1 MAALSARQHKPA
13 LKAFADRLKANG
25 KKPKVVLV
33 AVARKLVVIAN
44 ARLRSGAKWCEKI
57 AKEHAKIA

>member
-1 MAALSARQHKPA
+1 MAAQAARRHNPV
-13 LKAFADRLKANG
+13 LKAFAERLAAAG

-44 ARLRSGAKWCEKI
+44 ALLRTGKPWNPAT
-57 AKEHAKIA
+57 ATPGT